1 MTDLYDLL
9 PAVYRIRDAD
19 AGNPLRSLLGVIEEQ
34 RQIVADEIEQLYAD
48 WFIETC
54 ADWVV
59 PYLGALV
66 GSLPLPGYEEALGT
80 GTAPGLLRAVAPR
93 RDVADAIASRRR
105 KGTLAV
111 LEDLAADVAGW
122 PARAVEFRTLLGL
135 TQPVRCYGTDPAEQ
149 RTRARRAR
157 LADLRRG
164 DVLDRVDGPFDE
176 LAHTVDV
183 RRVTSARSPGR
194 YNIPE
199 VGLFVWRLGAY
210 SITCAPAYCRDRDR
224 RHFTFSI
231 LGNDTPLI
239 TKPVREP
246 DPTHIADESAVPAFI
261 RRRALADRTG
271 AYYGPG
277 RSLCIWLSDG
287 AAATPIPL
295 QQIVAADLS
304 GWRYTPA
311 RGQVAVDPVLGRIA
325 FPARHAPDTGVWVTY
340 HHGFSA
346 DIGGGEY
353 PRPDGPD
360 TPYRVGPGQHYARI
374 VDAVQAW
381 RDSKRG
387 PSTAV
392 VELVGSV
399 AYQEQIQI
407 DLDRGDQ
414 LTLRAAVGSRP
425 VLRLLDWYSNRPD
438 ALHIVGSGEGEGPPP
453 QMVLDGLLV
462 TGRSVRVE
470 GDVGRLTIR
479 DCTLV
484 PGWSIDERCR
494 CEHPGEPALELVD
507 TPACLQIERS
517 IVGAILVD
525 REEVRHEPGPIFVS
539 DSILDVGGEG
549 GGCALSAPD
558 GRAAHAVLST
568 RRTTVFGAIHTVGVG
583 LVENC
588 ILGILRVARRQQGC
602 ARFSYLAP
610 GSAPPQHFH
619 CEPELSGDPDRVRPS
634 FTSREY
640 GTPGY
645 AQLAADCPDEIGRG
659 ADDGA
664 ELGAFHDL
672 FQPQRAD
679 NLRRR
684 LAEFQP
690 ADCDAGLIIVS

>member
-1 MTDLYDLL
+1 VTELYDLL
-9 PAVYRIRDAD
+9 PEVYRTRDAQHD
-19 AGNPLRSLLGVIEEQ
+19 HQLQALLRVIEEQ
-34 RQIVADEIEQLYAD
+34 RQIVADEIDGLYAD

-66 GSLPLPGYEEALGT
+66 GSLPLPGYDEALGS

-93 RDVADAIASRRR
+93 RDVADAVADRRR

-122 PARAVEFRTLLGL
+122 PARAVEFRRLLGL
-135 TQPVRCYGTDPAEQ
+135 TPSVRLFGPTE
-149 RTRARRAR
+149 RARRGA

-164 DVLDRVDGPFDE
+164 NALDRVDGPFDE
-176 LAHTVDV
+176 LSHTVDV
-183 RRVTSARSPGR
+183 RRVNSARTVGR
-194 YNIPE
+194 HNIPE

-210 SITCAPAYCRDRDR
+210 SITRGPAYCRDRDR

-239 TKPVREP
+239 TKPGREP

-261 RRRALADRTG
+261 RRRAFADHTG

-277 RSLCIWLSDG
+277 RSLAIWLSDG
-287 AAATPIPL
+287 DTAAPIPL
-295 QQIVAADLS
+295 ERIVAADLS
-304 GWRYTPA
+304 GWRYVPA

-353 PRPDGPD
+353 PRPEGPD
-360 TPYRVGPGQHYARI
+360 TPFRVGTGQPYARI
-374 VDAVQAW
+374 TDAVEAW
-381 RDSKRG
+381 REAADP
-387 PSTAV
+387 PSPAV
-392 VELVGSV
+392 IELVGST
-399 AYQEQIQI
+399 AYQEQLEI
-407 DLDRGDQ
+407 LLRCGDR
-414 LTLRAAVGSRP
+414 LVLRAANGSRP

-438 ALHIVGSGEGEGPPP
+438 ALRIVGTGEGDGPPP
-453 QMVLDGLLV
+453 QITLDGLLV

-470 GDVGRLTIR
+470 GDVGQVTIR

-494 CEHPGEPALELVD
+494 CEHPGEPSLELID

-517 IVGAILVD
+517 IVGTILVD
-525 REEVRHEPGPIFVS
+525 RNEVHHEPGPIFLS
-539 DSILDVGGEG
+539 DCVVDTGGG
-549 GGCALSAPD
+549 DGCALSAPD
-558 GRAAHAVLST
+558 GRPAYTVLSA
-568 RRTTVFGAIHTVGVG
+568 RRTTVFGAISTRGVG

-588 ILGILRVARRQQGC
+588 ILGALRVERRQQGC
-602 ARFSYLAP
+602 VRFSALGP
-610 GSAPPQHFH
+610 GSTPPPQFH
-619 CEPELSGDPDRVRPS
+619 GTGVRPV
-634 FTSREY
+634 FTSRRY

-645 AQLAADCPDEIGRG
+645 AQLGARCPEEIFRG

-664 ELGAFHDL
+664 EMGAFHDL
-672 FQPQRAD
+672 FQPQRID

-684 LAEFQP
+684 LAEYQP
-690 ADCDAGLIIVS
+690 AGGDADLIIVS